1 MNNLTI
7 IVPAFKELDN
17 LKVLIPK
24 IYKNLLNHFKNFN
37 NNLIIVDGI
46 VPDFSTSRICNEFG
60 STYINRVPDDT
71 FGDAIRSGIDYVK
84 QNFSETDWL
93 IIMDAD
99 GSHNPD
105 SFKDFRDQIDTNEP
119 DIVIASRYVIGGGTK
134 NNAVLILLSK
144 LVNILYRILFD
155 LPVKDVSNNY
165 RLYKFDLLK
174 DIDLVEKNFD
184 IVEEILIKIIK
195 KNKNVKITEI
205 PSTFEKRKY
214 GKSKR
219 NLFIYAITYLY
230 SIIRLKKFNK

>member
-7 IVPAFKELDN
+7 IIPAFKELDN
-17 LKVLIPK
+17 LKILIPK
-24 IYKNLLNHFKNFN
+24 IYKNLNDYFKDFN

-46 VPDFSTSRICNEFG
+46 VSDSLTHRLCNEFG
-60 STYINRVPDDT
+60 STYINRAPNDT
-71 FGDAIRSGIDYVK
+71 FGDAIRSGIKYVNQHLSK
-84 QNFSETDWL
+84 TEWL

-99 GSHNPD
+99 GSHNSD
-105 SFKDFRDQIDTNEP
+105 SFKDFRYQIDTNKP
-119 DIVIASRYVIGGGTK
+119 DIVIASRYVIGGETK
-134 NNAVLILLSK
+134 NNGVLILLSK
-144 LVNILYRILFD
+144 LVNILYRILFK

-165 RLYKFDLLK
+165 RLYKFDLIK

-195 KNKNVKITEI
+195 KKKSLNIIEI
-205 PSTFEKRKY
+205 PSTFEKRQY

-219 NLFIYAITYLY
+219 NLFIFAITYLY